1 MSMGAIIYRAA
12 SVRKHCDAGAALAGE
27 FAMSGKMC
35 ENLRLEEITCHPHN
49 QFLGSRRLSAFL
61 KF

>member
-12 SVRKHCDAGAALAGE
+12 SVRKHCDIRTVLADE
-27 FAMSGKMC
+27 FTMC
-35 ENLRLEEITCHPHN
+35 ENSRSEETTCHPHN
-49 QFLGSRRLSAFL
+49 QFLDSRRPSVFL